1 MVRWWFRLVAHSTTQ
16 PLPLI
21 KFGSHLRFLFWNL
34 VDESSTYIHNCRKT
48 RLLRK
53 HRPPPP
59 QEKPFQSDDF
69 FHTPKETSTTN
80 HQAYPSIT
88 SAAQKSCCCCPSD
101 NFGAR
106 LCSKICIS
114 AKLKVPS
121 PFRSKSYGDGA
132 GRRCV
137 FVENK
142 GCWKQPKPGK
152 WSIKAGA
159 GEKKMLKNYQMCTS
173 WDQFEVVDNADGWAY
188 ARTSWLGRIGRNKLK
203 PKPYSPTN
211 HGLKESPFEK
221 KNNITYLLR

>member
-1 MVRWWFRLVAHSTTQ
+1 MVRWWFRLVAHNTTQ

-106 LCSKICIS
+106 LCNKICIS

-121 PFRSKSYGDGA
+121 PFRSKSYGDPRA
-132 GRRCV
+132 PVCLLKIKD
-137 FVENK
+137 VENN
-142 GCWKQPKPGK
+142 PNRENDP
-152 WSIKAGA
+152 
-159 GEKKMLKNYQMCTS
+159 
-173 WDQFEVVDNADGWAY
+173 
-188 ARTSWLGRIGRNKLK
+188 
-203 PKPYSPTN
+203 
-211 HGLKESPFEK
+211 
-221 KNNITYLLR
+221 